1 MASFLDSFTGGTLSD
16 KDLQMIRSTIVTRK
30 VYKGD
35 YLLRKGDLIKK
46 SFFVKSGCLR
56 SYTLDEKG
64 KEHIYMFGPEGWLVS
79 DIEAQ
84 VKDKP
89 AELYIDAIE
98 DSEVEVIDHSIFSI
112 VAPTPKEFA
121 RLTKRISV
129 LQKRI
134 ILLMSATLQER
145 YLDFVKTYPNIV
157 QRVPQKMVASCLGV
171 TPEALS
177 KIRGDLQKIN
187 SKDNYS

>member
-1 MASFLDSFTGGTLSD
+1 
-16 KDLQMIRSTIVTRK
+16 
-30 VYKGD
+30 
-35 YLLRKGDLIKK
+35 
-46 SFFVKSGCLR
+46 
-56 SYTLDEKG
+56 
-64 KEHIYMFGPEGWLVS
+64 MFGPEGWLVS

-84 VKDKP
+84 VNDKP

-112 VAPTPKEFA
+112 VATTPKEFA

-157 QRVPQKMVASCLGV
+157 QRVPQKMVASYLGV

>member
-46 SFFVKSGCLR
+46 GFFVKSGCLR

-98 DSEVEVIDHSIFSI
+98 DSEVEIIDHSIFSI
-112 VAPTPKEFA
+112 VATTPKEFA

-145 YLDFVKTYPNIV
+145 YLDFVKTYPNIL
-157 QRVPQKMVASCLGV
+157 QRVPQKMVASYLGV